1 MEVNIITNGWP
12 DSQKNEILLDSI
24 QMIYVQNG
32 DCTEDKDTV
41 QELTIRTRDNG
52 VAKFLNLE
60 TKNWSIDD
68 TDSLVAIINDFKKRI
83 NYEDSGDS

>member
-12 DSQKNEILLDSI
+12 DSHKNEILLDSI

-52 VAKFLNLE
+52 AAKFLNLE

-68 TDSLVAIINDFKKRI
+68 TDSLVAVINDFKKRI
-83 NYEDSGDS
+83 DYEDSGDS

>member
-1 MEVNIITNGWP
+1 MKINIITNGWP
-12 DSQKNEILLDSI
+12 DSSKNEVLLDSV
-24 QMIYVQNG
+24 QMTYVQNG

-52 VAKFLNLE
+52 VAKFLNIE

-68 TDSLVAIINDFKKRI
+68 IDSLADVINDFKQRI
-83 NYEDSGDS
+83 NYEDSDNT

>member
-52 VAKFLNLE
+52 VTKFLNLE